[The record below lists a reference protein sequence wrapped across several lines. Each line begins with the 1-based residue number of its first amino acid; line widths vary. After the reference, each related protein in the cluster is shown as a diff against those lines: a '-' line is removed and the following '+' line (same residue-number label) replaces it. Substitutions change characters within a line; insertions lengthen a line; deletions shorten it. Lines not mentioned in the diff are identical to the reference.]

1 MKSSLTEWTK
11 DSKEIKNP
19 FELMRKQVNGIFDS
33 FFDSS
38 LLDGFTGEAW
48 KTPRMDL
55 VETEG
60 DFRLTAEVPGMEEKD
75 INISLERGVLTIHGE
90 KKNEQEFKDGT
101 YHHVERSFGSF
112 QRSVR
117 LPQRIKEDEVSASY
131 KNGILSVVL
140 PKSEPDAG
148 ARRIEIQK
156 A

>member
-101 YHHVERSFGSF
+101 YHHVERSFG
-112 QRSVR
+112 
-117 LPQRIKEDEVSASY
+117 KEDEVSASY